1 MLLGKTT
8 VVVADGDPHLVRL
21 VTYNLVLEGYKV
33 LSASDGEQALE
44 LMELYAPD
52 FVLLGLLISNR

>member
-1 MLLGKTT
+1 MNLDKLT
-8 VVVADGDPHLVRL
+8 VMVADDDPQLVRL

-44 LMELYAPD
+44 L
-52 FVLLGLLISNR
+52 I